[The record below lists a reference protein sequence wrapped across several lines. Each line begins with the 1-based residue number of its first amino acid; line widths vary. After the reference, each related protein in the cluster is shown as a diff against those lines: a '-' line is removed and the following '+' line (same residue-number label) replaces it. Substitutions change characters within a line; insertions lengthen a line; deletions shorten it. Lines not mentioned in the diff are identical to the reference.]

1 MLAFLVNIFYSKGN
15 FNKAQKF
22 IFNILTLLDAH
33 FSRIEILEEYI
44 DISIFQ
50 QRKKAIKQKD

>member
-1 MLAFLVNIFYSKGN
+1 M
-15 FNKAQKF
+15 
-22 IFNILTLLDAH
+22 LTLLDVH
-33 FSRIEILEEYI
+33 FSWIEILEEYI